1 MGSWLTPKI
10 TYNGTSFIPVYPPK
24 AKIPIDGQR
33 ASRHDSITT
42 SGVQQSINERID
54 RVNTFDFPNIP
65 ESELPGWD
73 AFLSWALAGN
83 QWQYTPDSST
93 SAIVFT
99 AAANASAG
107 STVYTGTVPGGV
119 SGGQV
124 GKMIAIAGFVTTAN
138 NGNFM
143 CTASDATHV
152 TVDNAAGVA
161 ETHAATG
168 SVGFFYYLT
177 NMDGIPKWVAF
188 QTYQLILNAR
198 RVLRKQIGS

>member
-10 TYNGTSFIPVYPPK
+10 TYNGTSFVPVYPPK

-33 ASRHDSITT
+33 AVRHDSITT
-42 SGVQQSINERID
+42 SGVQQSILERID

-65 ESELPGWD
+65 ESELSSWD
-73 AFLSWALAGN
+73 AFLTWALGGN

-93 SAIVFT
+93 SAITFT
-99 AAANASAG
+99 SVANAAAG
-107 STVYTGTVPGGV
+107 STVYTGAVPGGV

-124 GKMIAIAGFVTTAN
+124 GKLITIAGFTTTAN
-138 NGNFM
+138 NGKFL
-143 CTASDATHV
+143 CSASDATHV
-152 TVDNAAGVA
+152 TVDNAVGVA

-168 SVGFFYYLT
+168 AVGFYYYLV
-177 NMDGIPKWVAF
+177 NMDGLPKWVAY
-188 QTYQLILNAR
+188 QTYQLILTVR